1 MPDQI
6 PLPRSDPRTMQSLID
21 ALLAQS
27 KPPAG
32 IPLPRPDPRDW
43 MERAVV
49 PQAASEDYSK
59 GAIHPDAMMKNMGIP
74 PGSGVDNNEY
84 ADPAISSIFQ
94 NSIQG
99 KQRPMSAPPPIYQQ
113 DAGNGLF
120 GVPQQH
126 LQQMAG
132 DVIPMPKGDYD
143 LNREKAK
150 LFEGMEPGSILDKMY
165 PKAPVIPFP
174 TQHLSAAKPVDQN
187 LPKLPQSG
195 FVPSLSPMYMNDK
208 GLGAPP
214 VPNQPPI
221 FWQPG

>member
-1 MPDQI
+1 
-6 PLPRSDPRTMQSLID
+6 MQSLID
-21 ALLAQS
+21 ALRAKSHPQ
-27 KPPAG
+27 AG

-43 MERAVV
+43 AQRAV
-49 PQAASEDYSK
+49 PQGSSEEGLG
-59 GAIHPDAMMKNMGIP
+59 GAIYPDDLMRSMGVAPPAGRPVDQFNYEGHPQGVSPSQFPMGIP
-74 PGSGVDNNEY
+74 
-84 ADPAISSIFQ
+84 Q
-94 NSIQG
+94 
-99 KQRPMSAPPPIYQQ
+99 PMESRGA
-113 DAGNGLF
+113 GLF
-120 GVPQQH
+120 GVPAQH

-132 DVIPMPKGDYD
+132 DVVPMPKGDYD

-150 LFEGMEPGSILDKMY
+150 LFEGMEPGSILDKLY

-174 TQHLSAAKPVDQN
+174 PQHMSAAKPVDQN

-214 VPNQPPI
+214 APNQPPI